1 MKDAFNELCE
11 ISHANKGIDQ
21 ENTIGRRTLLVQSV
35 CIKAIHA
42 LTPYQNERL
51 EQQLKDIAS
60 TIEHRHLHFRDSF
73 FFPLSYHRHIN
84 ESPYIRQK
92 DTSKNDSTAVLRC
105 TSVQTKGLMS
115 SAQANFRSIPITGAK
130 NDRATRAVSILW
142 MTIPETS

>member
-1 MKDAFNELCE
+1 MSIMNQDFNQQQYNDKLAQVASLAFTYAKDGTGYHSMKDAFNELCE

-60 TIEHRHLHFRDSF
+60 DYPEHRHLHFR
-73 FFPLSYHRHIN
+73 R
-84 ESPYIRQK
+84 
-92 DTSKNDSTAVLRC
+92 
-105 TSVQTKGLMS
+105 
-115 SAQANFRSIPITGAK
+115 
-130 NDRATRAVSILW
+130 
-142 MTIPETS
+142 

>member
-1 MKDAFNELCE
+1 MNQDFNQQQYNEQTGSGSQPCRYLCQGGTGYHSMKDAFNELCE

-60 TIEHRHLHFRDSF
+60 DYPEHRHLHFR
-73 FFPLSYHRHIN
+73 R
-84 ESPYIRQK
+84 
-92 DTSKNDSTAVLRC
+92 
-105 TSVQTKGLMS
+105 
-115 SAQANFRSIPITGAK
+115 
-130 NDRATRAVSILW
+130 
-142 MTIPETS
+142 